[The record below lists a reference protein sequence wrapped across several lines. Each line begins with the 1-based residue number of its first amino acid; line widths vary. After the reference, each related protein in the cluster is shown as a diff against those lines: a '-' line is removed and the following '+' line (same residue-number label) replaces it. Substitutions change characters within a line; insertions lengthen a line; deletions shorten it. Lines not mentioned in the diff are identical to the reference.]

1 VIWPKELTE
10 GRSWILVAT
19 EELVM
24 PFWVMLSS
32 TEPGLIAPAPG
43 ATNSG
48 AAAAT
53 VPSDPTRTGASV
65 KENPA
70 VFAN

>member
-1 VIWPKELTE
+1 
-10 GRSWILVAT
+10 
-19 EELVM
+19 M
-24 PFWVMLSS
+24 PFWVIVSS

-43 ATNSG
+43 ATYSG
-48 AAAAT
+48 TPATT
-53 VPSDPTRTGASV
+53 VPSDPTRIGASV